1 MVDQRRFYCQLLY
14 IAAERGYQRGW
25 AGHKFREKFG
35 SWPTWRYAEPVPAD
49 DAARAWVRSRQ
60 IAYAKA
66 QAKAATA

>member
-1 MVDQRRFYCQLLY
+1 MVDQRRFYSQLLY

-35 SWPTWRYAEPVPAD
+35 VWPSWRYAEPVPAD
-49 DAARAWVRSRQ
+49 DAVRAWVRSRQ